1 MLSEPLLDD
10 KAPSATSCLS
20 ARGVLFTIVS
30 AVALVGAGC
39 FSLANTLLSGGFSGG
54 GGGGGAC
61 GDRESCLGIV
71 DDFLLHQPR
80 QSYFSRPHVGLI
92 QTFGP
97 DSVGGG
103 PCGDEMCK
111 LVEPCP
117 NYAQT
122 PHCRYDVYDNA
133 LAAIYLTKRG
143 QIEEARKIL
152 DAFIELLYPP
162 HPCAPQILSRAH
174 LPRTPD
180 PFSVRSRVFR
190 IPDISIARRTACPPD
205 GALRSSRRDSP
216 MRQHAPA
223 SMVALASPTAHSIPA
238 TTRG

>member
-1 MLSEPLLDD
+1 MIVAWVAVNGCPKHPPTKGAISICDAEIPTAAWKTHAPALPMLSEPLLDD
-10 KAPSATSCLS
+10 KAPSAASCLS

-54 GGGGGAC
+54 GGGGAC

-71 DDFLLHQPR
+71 DAFLLHQPR

-162 HPCAPQILSRAH
+162 HPCAPQPFYPVHTYTHA
-174 LPRTPD
+174 PD
-180 PFSVRSRVFR
+180 PFFR
-190 IPDISIARRTACPPD
+190 
-205 GALRSSRRDSP
+205 ALWCLQNPRH
-216 MRQHAPA
+216 QH
-223 SMVALASPTAHSIPA
+223 
-238 TTRG
+238 